1 MMLPQNCQTHQL
13 KKVAYSDRHRPREYL
28 GKWAVLH
35 GVKSMI
41 FCDAPHREVHI
52 LVQDIGCQIAY
63 TTNYLPGSMTTTKGP
78 PSGETRTQR
87 LATWA
92 ANLQYSD
99 LPPEVVQKTKDF
111 FLDTLGCT
119 IAGRHHPAVT
129 AITRF
134 IAHMGPSHGKCE
146 LIDGDLKFT
155 TSPAFASLV
164 NGASSHVVEQ
174 DDLHN
179 SSIMHPVS
187 SDESLAPMA
196 YVNLNRPLSSIP
208 LPLQ

>member
-1 MMLPQNCQTHQL
+1 MAS
-13 KKVAYSDRHRPREYL
+13 VS
-28 GKWAVLH
+28 
-35 GVKSMI
+35 
-41 FCDAPHREVHI
+41 
-52 LVQDIGCQIAY
+52 
-63 TTNYLPGSMTTTKGP
+63 TNS

-92 ANLQYSD
+92 ANLRYSD
-99 LPPEVVQKTKDF
+99 IPPEVVQKTKDF

-119 IAGRHHPAVT
+119 VAGRHHPAVT
-129 AITRF
+129 AMARF
-134 IAHMGPSHGKCE
+134 AVQMGPSNGKCE
-146 LIDGDLKFT
+146 LVDGDLKFT

-187 SDESLAPMA
+187 FRATPVHSRMIVVDLE
-196 YVNLNRPLSSIP
+196 
-208 LPLQ
+208 

>member
-1 MMLPQNCQTHQL
+1 MASVSAN
-13 KKVAYSDRHRPREYL
+13 S
-28 GKWAVLH
+28 
-35 GVKSMI
+35 
-41 FCDAPHREVHI
+41 
-52 LVQDIGCQIAY
+52 
-63 TTNYLPGSMTTTKGP
+63 

-99 LPPEVVQKTKDF
+99 IPPGVVQKTKDF

-129 AITRF
+129 AMARF
-134 IAHMGPSHGKCE
+134 AVQMGPSNGKCE
-146 LIDGDLKFT
+146 LVDGNMKFT
-155 TSPAFASLV
+155 TSPAFAALV

-187 SDESLAPMA
+187 FMTTRAMFG
-196 YVNLNRPLSSIP
+196 
-208 LPLQ
+208 

>member
-1 MMLPQNCQTHQL
+1 MTIAISP
-13 KKVAYSDRHRPREYL
+13 
-28 GKWAVLH
+28 
-35 GVKSMI
+35 
-41 FCDAPHREVHI
+41 
-52 LVQDIGCQIAY
+52 QIAPFKPE
-63 TTNYLPGSMTTTKGP
+63 TMASVSTNS

-92 ANLQYSD
+92 ANLRYSD
-99 LPPEVVQKTKDF
+99 IPPEVVQKTKDF

-119 IAGRHHPAVT
+119 VAGRHHPAVT
-129 AITRF
+129 AMARF
-134 IAHMGPSHGKCE
+134 AVQMGPSNGKCE
-146 LIDGDLKFT
+146 LVDGDLKFT

-187 SDESLAPMA
+187 FRATPVHSRMIVVDLE
-196 YVNLNRPLSSIP
+196 
-208 LPLQ
+208 